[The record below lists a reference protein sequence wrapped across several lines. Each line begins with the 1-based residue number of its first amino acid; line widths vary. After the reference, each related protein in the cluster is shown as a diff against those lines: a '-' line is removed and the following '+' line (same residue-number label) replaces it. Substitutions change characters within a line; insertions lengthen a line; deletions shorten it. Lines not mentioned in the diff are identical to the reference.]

1 MGDQHC
7 YQNQPMDGQRV
18 DAHREP
24 PTVAPSGPYVDAIEL
39 LLRHVANALNQNQ
52 YTDCVLVWHFEL
64 AADYLEVK
72 TSRHLGTAARLKRR
86 H

>member
-1 MGDQHC
+1 
-7 YQNQPMDGQRV
+7 MDGQRV
-18 DAHREP
+18 DAYREP
-24 PTVAPSGPYVDAIEL
+24 PAVAPPGPYVDAVEL
-39 LLRHVANALNQNQ
+39 LLGHVANALDQNQ
-52 YTDCVLVWHFEL
+52 DTDCVLVWHFEL